1 MEVTE
6 GPSVIMEGAVGA
18 GEEGLSDDEEQ
29 FVVQDSA
36 PLELPDTDAFQPTT
50 QQDKPEGEYVHLLN
64 YTTRRLLSGLS
75 IHHQF
80 QYAVTLCSRMFCEN
94 IVLCFYTYT
103 HCT

>member
-1 MEVTE
+1 MHISLHCCIVTLPRISSGGGVEVTE

-64 YTTRRLLSGLS
+64 YTTRRLFSG
-75 IHHQF
+75 
-80 QYAVTLCSRMFCEN
+80 
-94 IVLCFYTYT
+94 
-103 HCT
+103 